1 MTNTGTP
8 REGPLQVQISGH
20 GYSFEEIDD
29 DDGGGGGGDEDED
42 GEPSKFHPPSP
53 IVIEDKPICVSNAL
67 QGKTM
72 LEWLVWVLE
81 GLLHQ
86 SSTCSEEGGELND
99 KVGKSLSLLCLEELP
114 PPAAE
119 GLHWETKPPLL
130 DSEFPLVLLF
140 TQSSLL
146 DP

>member
-20 GYSFEEIDD
+20 GYSFKEIDD
-29 DDGGGGGGDEDED
+29 DDDGGGGDEDED
-42 GEPSKFHPPSP
+42 GEPSKFHPSP
-53 IVIEDKPICVSNAL
+53 ITIEDKPICVSNAL

-72 LEWLVWVLE
+72 LEWLVWALE

-86 SSTCSEEGGELND
+86 SSTCSEEGAELND
-99 KVGKSLSLLCLEELP
+99 KVGKSLSLPCLEELP

-130 DSEFPLVLLF
+130 DSEFLLVLLF